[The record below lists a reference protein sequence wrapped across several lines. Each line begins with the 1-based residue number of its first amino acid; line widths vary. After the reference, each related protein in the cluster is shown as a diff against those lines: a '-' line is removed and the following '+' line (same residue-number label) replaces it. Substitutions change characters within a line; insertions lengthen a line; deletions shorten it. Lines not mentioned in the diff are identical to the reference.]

1 MQINQLPKSI
11 SNAVANGL
19 KRLLVLRMEGAP
31 SSDDMAAVLQ
41 VWLEALAC
49 GKRWEDGDDARVR
62 AAFLKLC
69 QTCTRWPQPAQLLN
83 VLPPKDSPLALPEQ
97 PMSAAERAKQDAW
110 LSEMVAMITGKMRIN
125 APRDGDDSLPKG
137 GAA

>member
-1 MQINQLPKSI
+1 MKINQLPKGV

-69 QTCTRWPQPAQLLN
+69 QMCTRWPQPAQLLAS
-83 VLPPKDSPLALPEQ
+83 LPPKDSPLALPEA
-97 PMSAAERAKQDAW
+97 PMSVEERAKQDAW
-110 LSEMVAMITGKMRIN
+110 LDDMVAMITGKMRIN
-125 APRDGDDSLPKG
+125 APRDDEMFPKG

>member
-1 MQINQLPKSI
+1 MQINQLPKSV

-49 GKRWEDGDDARVR
+49 GRQWEDDDSARVKS
-62 AAFLKLC
+62 AFLRLC
-69 QTCTRWPQPAQLLN
+69 QTCVRWPQPAQLLASM
-83 VLPPKDSPLALPEQ
+83 PPKDSPLALPEPQ
-97 PMSAAERAKQDAW
+97 MSAEERAKQDAW
-110 LSEMVAMITGKMRIN
+110 LDDMVAMITGKMRIN
-125 APRDGDDSLPKG
+125 APRDDEMFPKG

>member
-1 MQINQLPKSI
+1 MKINQLPKGV

-49 GKRWEDGDDARVR
+49 DKHWEDDDDARVR
-62 AAFLKLC
+62 AAFLRLC
-69 QTCTRWPQPAQLLN
+69 QTCMRWPQPAQLLN
-83 VLPPKDSPLALPEQ
+83 VLPPKDSPLALPEP
-97 PMSAAERAKQDAW
+97 PMSAEERAKQDAW
-110 LSEMVAMITGKMRIN
+110 LTELVAMITGKVRIN
-125 APRDGDDSLPKG
+125 APDGDDTLPKG

>member
-1 MQINQLPKSI
+1 MQINQLPKSV

-19 KRLLVLRMEGAP
+19 KRLLVLRMDGAP

-62 AAFLKLC
+62 TAFLKLC

-83 VLPPKDSPLALPEQ
+83 VLPPNDSPLALPEP

>member
-1 MQINQLPKSI
+1 MQINQLPKSV

-19 KRLLVLRMEGAP
+19 KRFLVLRMEGAP

-83 VLPPKDSPLALPEQ
+83 VLPPKDSPLALSEP

>member
-1 MQINQLPKSI
+1 MQINQLPKSV

-83 VLPPKDSPLALPEQ
+83 VLPPKDSPLALPEA
-97 PMSAAERAKQDAW
+97 PMSVEERAKQDAW
-110 LSEMVAMITGKMRIN
+110 LDDMVAMITGKMRIN
-125 APRDGDDSLPKG
+125 APRDDEMFPKG

>member
-1 MQINQLPKSI
+1 MKINQLPKGV

-49 GKRWEDGDDARVR
+49 GRQWEDDDSARVKS
-62 AAFLKLC
+62 AFLRLC
-69 QTCTRWPQPAQLLN
+69 QTCVRWPQPAQLLASM
-83 VLPPKDSPLALPEQ
+83 PPKDSPLALPEPQ
-97 PMSAAERAKQDAW
+97 VSAEERAQRDAW
-110 LSEMVAMITGKMRIN
+110 LMELVAMITGKVRM
-125 APRDGDDSLPKG
+125 PRDGDDAMPKG

>member
-1 MQINQLPKSI
+1 MQINQLPKSV

-49 GKRWEDGDDARVR
+49 GRQWEDDDSARVKS
-62 AAFLKLC
+62 AFLRLC
-69 QTCTRWPQPAQLLN
+69 QTCVRWPQPAQLLASM
-83 VLPPKDSPLALPEQ
+83 PPKDSPLALPEPQ
-97 PMSAAERAKQDAW
+97 VSAEERAQRDAW
-110 LSEMVAMITGKMRIN
+110 LMELVAMITGKVRM
-125 APRDGDDSLPKG
+125 PRDGDDAMPKG

>member
-1 MQINQLPKSI
+1 MQINQLPKSV

-19 KRLLVLRMEGAP
+19 KRFLVLRMEGAP

-49 GKRWEDGDDARVR
+49 GKRWEDGDDARVQ

-69 QTCTRWPQPAQLLN
+69 QTCTRWPQPAQLLAS
-83 VLPPKDSPLALPEQ
+83 LPPKDSPLALPEP
-97 PMSAAERAKQDAW
+97 PMSAEERAKQDAW

-125 APRDGDDSLPKG
+125 APRDDEMFPKG

>member
-1 MQINQLPKSI
+1 MKINQLPKGI

-69 QTCTRWPQPAQLLN
+69 QTCMRWPQPAQLLN
-83 VLPPKDSPLALPEQ
+83 VLPPKDSPLALPEP

-125 APRDGDDSLPKG
+125 EPRDGDDSLPKG

>member
-1 MQINQLPKSI
+1 MQINQLPKGV

-49 GKRWEDGDDARVR
+49 GRRWEDGDDARVR
-62 AAFLKLC
+62 AAFLRLC
-69 QTCTRWPQPAQLLN
+69 QTCMRWPQPAQLLN
-83 VLPPKDSPLALPEQ
+83 VLPPKDSPLSLPEPQ
-97 PMSAAERAKQDAW
+97 MSEAERAAQAQW
-110 LSEMVAMITGKMRIN
+110 LAEMVAMITGNVRIN
-125 APRDGDDSLPKG
+125 APRDEGDSLPKG